1 MCSQPAVRR
10 RPPGGQVTL
19 KAMYWSASPEDHKV
33 FENLWDAF
41 QQKNAGIKIDFDD
54 VPSAEFSETLLSRIV
69 GGQPPDVVK
78 LHPAWVLNFINAKQL
93 NDVTDRVGKDI
104 SAFIPAQVDFWKS
117 SDRLWG
123 VPYYSGPSFL
133 YYNKTLFQKAGAK
146 TPEEHEKAGTWT
158 WDTFRE
164 LAKQLAGGSG
174 AERTFGFDGAQQPV
188 NLQFY
193 TCVPIW
199 SNQAEIINK
208 DETAFLIDQPGVVE
222 VLQWH
227 ADMQLKD
234 KSIPIASDFQ
244 GISWL
249 FKTGRVGMAWAG
261 RYRSSEVGNVQFDV
275 GMVGVPKGKVGPI
288 NRDGPNA
295 TGLPIG
301 TKNLDAAFKV
311 AMFIGSSEAAPV
323 YLGGGAS
330 QPVRT
335 DLLDSPD
342 FKKSLKPFER
352 LEVLNDSSKTV
363 RAWRVP
369 GKGAEIGR
377 ALTAEWDKVLAGQ
390 QDVSTALKNAKA
402 TMDPLLKAR

>member
-1 MCSQPAVRR
+1 M
-10 RPPGGQVTL
+10 
-19 KAMYWSASPEDHKV
+19 
-33 FENLWDAF
+33 
-41 QQKNAGIKIDFDD
+41 
-54 VPSAEFSETLLSRIV
+54 
-69 GGQPPDVVK
+69 
-78 LHPAWVLNFINAKQL
+78 
-93 NDVTDRVGKDI
+93 
-104 SAFIPAQVDFWKS
+104 
-117 SDRLWG
+117 
-123 VPYYSGPSFL
+123 
-133 YYNKTLFQKAGAK
+133 
-146 TPEEHEKAGTWT
+146 
-158 WDTFRE
+158 
-164 LAKQLAGGSG
+164 
-174 AERTFGFDGAQQPV
+174 

-199 SNQAEIINK
+199 SNQAELINK
-208 DETAFLIDQPGVVE
+208 EETAWQIDQPPVLE

-234 KSIPIASDFQ
+234 KCMPLTSDFQ

-249 FKTGRVGMAWAG
+249 FRTGRVGMAWAG
-261 RYRSSEVGNVQFDV
+261 PFRSSEVGTSPFEV

-295 TGLPIG
+295 TGLPVG
-301 TKNLDAAFKV
+301 TKNIDTAFKV
-311 AMFIGSSEAAPV
+311 AMFIPSPEAAPV

-335 DLLDSPD
+335 DLLDSAD

-377 ALTAEWDKVLAGQ
+377 VLTAEWDKVLAGQ
-390 QDVSTALKNAKA
+390 QDVPTAMKAAKA
-402 TMDPLLKAR
+402 QMDPLLKV

>member
-1 MCSQPAVRR
+1 
-10 RPPGGQVTL
+10 
-19 KAMYWSASPEDHKV
+19 
-33 FENLWDAF
+33 
-41 QQKNAGIKIDFDD
+41 
-54 VPSAEFSETLLSRIV
+54 
-69 GGQPPDVVK
+69 
-78 LHPAWVLNFINAKQL
+78 VLNFISAKQL
-93 NDVTDRVGKDI
+93 TDVTDMVGKDTA
-104 SAFIPAQVDFWKS
+104 SFIPAQVEFWKDK
-117 SDRLWG
+117 DRLWG

-133 YYNKTLFQKAGAK
+133 YYNKTLFQKYGVK

-164 LAKQLAGGSG
+164 VARGVTGGSG
-174 AERTFGFDGAQQPV
+174 AEHTFGFDGAQQPV

-199 SNQAEIINK
+199 SNQAEMINK
-208 DETAFLIDQPGVVE
+208 EETAWQIDQPAVLE

-234 KSIPIASDFQ
+234 KSMPLTSDFQ

-261 RYRSSEVGNVQFDV
+261 RYRSSEVGTSPFEV

-295 TGLPIG
+295 TGLPVG
-301 TKNLDAAFKV
+301 TKNIDTAFKV
-311 AMFIGSSEAAPV
+311 AMFIPSPEAAPV

-335 DLLDSPD
+335 DLLDSAD

-377 ALTAEWDKVLAGQ
+377 VLTAEWDKVLAGQ
-390 QDVSTALKNAKA
+390 QDVPTAMKAAKA
-402 TMDPLLKAR
+402 QMDPLLKV